1 VSVFGLLIQ
10 AEKTKTFLKRTANR
24 EGDGYAL
31 LSIHISFCES
41 NDLHLDHAL
50 ASTRADL
57 SDLGIRSPKKS
68 NQEAR
73 KPGIEEKGNSK
84 SYKAA
89 VVASGNKAADP
100 FDMLRAGSAA
110 ATTMMEIHAS

>member
-1 VSVFGLLIQ
+1 MLKTEAYLATFTIEKLI
-10 AEKTKTFLKRTANR
+10 
-24 EGDGYAL
+24 
-31 LSIHISFCES
+31 
-41 NDLHLDHAL
+41 
-50 ASTRADL
+50 
-57 SDLGIRSPKKS
+57 
-68 NQEAR
+68 R